1 MKKIKEYFI
10 IIKQLWS
17 NKKTRAWIGLGFYF
31 IFFLILAVLMR
42 ISPGSKEPATSTEY
56 TKTSDIKTI
65 ISNLE
70 DLSRKDYNY
79 KIVIAD
85 IEVIGTVV
93 NGTNS
98 FDYLGN
104 NYIFVCD
111 KIYKRVDSNL
121 ELVDNLLNTGIP
133 INLITIDKILNCLQ
147 NLDYRYDSYINS
159 NFEVIY
165 DVQSSKMASDL
176 LDTMTVK
183 LYGKD
188 NVTNKIVISYQNND
202 YVLNIY

>member
-17 NKKTRAWIGLGFYF
+17 NKKTRAWIGLVFYF

-56 TKTSDIKTI
+56 IKTSDIKTI
-65 ISNLE
+65 MSNLE

-104 NYIFVCD
+104 NYIFVYD

-121 ELVDNLLNTGIP
+121 ELIDNLLNTEIP

>member
-1 MKKIKEYFI
+1 MY
-10 IIKQLWS
+10 
-17 NKKTRAWIGLGFYF
+17 
-31 IFFLILAVLMR
+31 
-42 ISPGSKEPATSTEY
+42 
-56 TKTSDIKTI
+56 
-65 ISNLE
+65 
-70 DLSRKDYNY
+70 
-79 KIVIAD
+79 
-85 IEVIGTVV
+85 
-93 NGTNS
+93 
-98 FDYLGN
+98 
-104 NYIFVCD
+104 D
-111 KIYKRVDSNL
+111 KIYKREDSNL
-121 ELVDNLLNTGIP
+121 ELVDNLLNTEIP

-188 NVTNKIVISYQNND
+188 NITNKIVISYQNND

>member
-17 NKKTRAWIGLGFYF
+17 NKKTRAWIGLVFYF
-31 IFFLILAVLMR
+31 IFFLILAVFMR
-42 ISPGSKEPATSTEY
+42 ISPGSKEPVTSTEY

-104 NYIFVCD
+104 NYIFVYD

-121 ELVDNLLNTGIP
+121 ELIDNLLNTEIP

-165 DVQSSKMASDL
+165 DMQSSKMASDL